1 MDEPTA
7 HLDRVNEYD
16 VMTNVLRARGERSLL
31 VVAHRLSTVTK
42 ADQILI
48 LQDGRIQAAGTHAE
62 LLGLPIYRELIEHEL
77 APP

>member
-1 MDEPTA
+1 
-7 HLDRVNEYD
+7 
-16 VMTNVLRARGERSLL
+16 
-31 VVAHRLSTVTK
+31 VTK